1 MPSRFILFQKSHV
14 FHECT
19 WFSPIILHNSLNN
32 GRFEIFIKLVKN
44 EDYSPWILSPQKIIV
59 LFFIGIELMKN
70 LATQIGLLIR
80 HHRIEKHITQEK
92 LALLCDIDRSYLGRI
107 ERGEVNITVV
117 KLYEISKFLDV
128 KPQDLLPE
136 T

>member
-1 MPSRFILFQKSHV
+1 
-14 FHECT
+14 
-19 WFSPIILHNSLNN
+19 
-32 GRFEIFIKLVKN
+32 
-44 EDYSPWILSPQKIIV
+44 
-59 LFFIGIELMKN
+59 MKD

-80 HHRIEKHITQEK
+80 QHRIEKHITQEK

-117 KLYEISKFLDV
+117 KLYEISKFLDL